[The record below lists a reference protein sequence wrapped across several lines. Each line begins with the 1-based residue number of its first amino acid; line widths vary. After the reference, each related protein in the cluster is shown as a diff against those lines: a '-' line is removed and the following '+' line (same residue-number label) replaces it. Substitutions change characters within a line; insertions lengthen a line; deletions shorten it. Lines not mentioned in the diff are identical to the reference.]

1 MNNETNYGVPFD
13 YYMSNFFETNLD
25 FKHYWSENEFFK
37 QGSNLGLLKT
47 TLQDDKE

>member
-1 MNNETNYGVPFD
+1 MNYETNYGVPFD

-37 QGSNLGLLKT
+37 SAITNNNQEGM
-47 TLQDDKE
+47 